1 MTVTARSATLGMVLT
16 ELGPEARLVL
26 GSDDDL
32 AIQVDGTSVVTDSEV
47 PPEPGT
53 ALICAD
59 VRSAQQIT
67 ALAGRLSGPRTLLFT
82 SPIPVATSEL
92 KRLLSGH
99 HVVEVGGTVNPASVV
114 LSIAR
119 MVEAQDETVTRRL
132 ATLQRSLTQVLSEP
146 DPVVA
151 LLSRLKSTCNAT
163 IAIVDKR
170 GHAAHS
176 TGPVPLSLLF
186 GEISQTAADS
196 QMLALDGWRG
206 IADRIHV
213 AGQAGEHVGWL
224 VAIAR
229 RPDFPDPYAV
239 SAVHVAVALVEA
251 SHQMTTV
258 ARQQEHAIRAAVL
271 EEALALRRIPEDPE
285 LAGRIASLGLSFSEE
300 LRIVVAQPLRT
311 SLSAR
316 GRPALRDLFD
326 RIGAAV
332 ESAGISALVSV
343 HERYV
348 LLLVQCPP
356 SAVKRIL
363 VASDEALR
371 RVTVGIGRRVRHVS
385 DVATSYHDAQLA
397 IHTLKRAPSGP
408 RVMTY
413 EDFDFA
419 TRLFSDIG
427 IDRMTRWASDFLA
440 PVIDRDPLLDGL
452 VAYFEHGQNMNAA
465 AESLNIHHNSL
476 RYRLSKVEETLNLN
490 LRDPAALSSLFLALA
505 ARDLER
511 VQAAARP
518 TASKGG
524 RPARPS
530 DVEAPRSPSE
540 FAIPSLDNLGVV
552 YGPGR

>member
-1 MTVTARSATLGMVLT
+1 MTVTARSATLGMALT

-26 GSDDDL
+26 GSEEDL
-32 AIQVDGTSVVTDSEV
+32 AIQIDGTSVVTDSEV
-47 PPEPGT
+47 PPEPGI

-59 VRSAQQIT
+59 VCSPEQLT
-67 ALAGRLSGPRTLLFT
+67 ALAGRLSGPRILLFT
-82 SPIPVATSEL
+82 SPIPVAPSEL
-92 KRLLSGH
+92 EKLLSGH
-99 HVVEVGGTVNPASVV
+99 HVVEVGGMVNPASVV
-114 LSIAR
+114 LSIAHV
-119 MVEAQDETVTRRL
+119 VEAQDETVTRRL

-170 GHAAHS
+170 GHAVHS

-186 GEISQTAADS
+186 GEISQTAADT
-196 QMLALDGWRG
+196 QMLDLDGWRG

-213 AGQAGEHVGWL
+213 SGQAGEHVGWL

-229 RPDFPDPYAV
+229 RPDFPDPYAI

-251 SHQMTTV
+251 SQRMTTV

-356 SAVKRIL
+356 SAVKRIM
-363 VASDEALR
+363 VADESLR
-371 RVTVGIGRRVRHVS
+371 SVTVGIGRRVRHVS
-385 DVATSYHDAQLA
+385 DIAASYHDAQLA
-397 IHTLKRAPSGP
+397 IHTLKGAPSGP

-427 IDRMTRWASDFLA
+427 IDRMTSWARDFLE
-440 PVIDRDPLLDGL
+440 PLIDRDPLLDGL
-452 VAYFEHGQNMNAA
+452 VAYFEHSQNMNAA

-476 RYRLSKVEETLNLN
+476 RYRLSKVEEMLNLN

-518 TASKGG
+518 TAGKGG
-524 RPARPS
+524 RTAQPS
-530 DVEAPRSPSE
+530 DVEAPRSPSD

-552 YGPGR
+552 YGPER

>member
-1 MTVTARSATLGMVLT
+1 MTVTARSATLGMALT

-26 GSDDDL
+26 GSDEDL
-32 AIQVDGTSVVTDSEV
+32 AIEIDGTSVVTDSDL
-47 PPEPGT
+47 PPEPGI

-59 VRSAQQIT
+59 VRSPEQLT

-82 SPIPVATSEL
+82 SPIPVAPPEL
-92 KRLLSGH
+92 EKLLSGH
-99 HVVEVGGTVNPASVV
+99 HVVEVGGMVNPASVV

-119 MVEAQDETVTRRL
+119 VVEAQDETVTRRL

-170 GHAAHS
+170 GRAVHS

-186 GEISQTAADS
+186 GEISQTAADT
-196 QMLALDGWRG
+196 QMLDLDGWRG

-213 AGQAGEHVGWL
+213 SGQAGEHVGWL

-229 RPDFPDPYAV
+229 RSDFPDPYAI

-251 SHQMTTV
+251 SQQMTTV

-271 EEALALRRIPEDPE
+271 EEALALRRVPEDPE
-285 LAGRIASLGLSFSEE
+285 LTGRIASLGLSFSEE
-300 LRIVVAQPLRT
+300 LRIVVAQPLRS

-316 GRPALRDLFD
+316 GRPAVRDLFD

-343 HERYV
+343 HERYL

-363 VASDEALR
+363 VARDEALR
-371 RVTVGIGRRVRHVS
+371 SVTVGIGRRVRHVS

-397 IHTLKRAPSGP
+397 IQTLKRAPSGP

-419 TRLFSDIG
+419 ARLFSDIG
-427 IDRMTRWASDFLA
+427 IDRMTSWASEFLE
-440 PVIDRDPLLDGL
+440 PLIDRDPLLEGL
-452 VAYFEHGQNMNAA
+452 VAYFEHSQNMNAA

-476 RYRLSKVEETLNLN
+476 RYRLSKVEEMLNLN

-518 TASKGG
+518 TASKTVQV
-524 RPARPS
+524 AQPS
-530 DVEAPRSPSE
+530 DVEAPRSPSD
-540 FAIPSLDNLGVV
+540 FATPSVDNLGVV
-552 YGPGR
+552 YGPER